1 MKFCCHPTFH
11 EHVFFIIEESDVTI
25 DDKINLFFLIRFISE
40 NLSKLAHREPA
51 QFIPA
56 SDASEKKNIIKC
68 PPLLFKERP
77 HLSYTLIKEMCY
89 HLAQFEP

>member
-1 MKFCCHPTFH
+1 M
-11 EHVFFIIEESDVTI
+11 
-25 DDKINLFFLIRFISE
+25 SE
-40 NLSKLAHREPA
+40 NLSKLGHREAA

-56 SDASEKKNIIKC
+56 SDATEEKNTVKC
-68 PPLLFKERP
+68 PLLLFKERP

>member
-1 MKFCCHPTFH
+1 M
-11 EHVFFIIEESDVTI
+11 
-25 DDKINLFFLIRFISE
+25 SE
-40 NLSKLAHREPA
+40 NLSKLGHREAA

-56 SDASEKKNIIKC
+56 SDATEEKNMVKC
-68 PPLLFKERP
+68 PLLLFKERP